1 MKSNTLKSATRQSSK
16 WLLGYA
22 VAALCGVT
30 AMAANAATT
39 KTTATK
45 APAIKRLADGHP
57 DFNGVWINDGM
68 GFVNPQHGADGSV
81 LCIVGCPPP
90 KPAEGVAAAPAAPA
104 TPPPARRPPSRPQ
117 YKPEYLA
124 KVKALSDNQVKLDP
138 ALSCGNPGLPRIG
151 PPSALVQT
159 PGQIVFLY
167 EDLSGSFF
175 RIIPTDGRVHRKD
188 ADESYLG
195 DAVGKW
201 EGDTLVIESVNF
213 IEDTWLIDNGAFHT
227 KGLKV
232 TERLR
237 FTGEKFD
244 KLEYQAIADDSAV
257 LIEPWAMRART
268 LKRTDEPMNEPI
280 PCVEKDLS
288 HVVDGTHHDN
298 AR

>member
-1 MKSNTLKSATRQSSK
+1 
-16 WLLGYA
+16 
-22 VAALCGVT
+22 
-30 AMAANAATT
+30 
-39 KTTATK
+39 
-45 APAIKRLADGHP
+45 LADGHP

-68 GFVNPQHGADGSV
+68 GFINPQRGADGSV

-90 KPAEGVAAAPAAPA
+90 KPAEGVAAAPVPA
-104 TPPPARRPPSRPQ
+104 TPPPARRPPNRPN

-124 KVKALSDNQVKLDP
+124 KVKELSDNQVKVDP
-138 ALSCGNPGLPRIG
+138 ALACGNPGLPRIG

-175 RIIPTDGRVHRKD
+175 RMIPTDGRPHRKD
-188 ADESYLG
+188 AEESYLG

-227 KGLKV
+227 KNLKV

-244 KLEYQAIADDSAV
+244 KLEYQAIADDPTV
-257 LIEPWAMRART
+257 LVEPWAMRTRT

-288 HVVDGTHHDN
+288 HVVDGSHHDN